1 MAQSNPPQTPSPRR
15 ALRRWSATCAGVA
28 AAAALV
34 VVGTPAT
41 AWAAGY
47 ISVYQAAHIG
57 EHKVGG
63 KAIAAELE
71 YEAVKGREA
80 EGKRYVW
87 EVEVQRR
94 DGVWEAIIDAHSGV
108 VLSVEKENEDEED
121 DRVNAPVQAPQ
132 GPQGPQGA
140 RPQAPTSQTPQ
151 GARPQAPA
159 SQAPQGTRLQAPASQ
174 APQGTRLQA
183 PVPQALLPQAPVLRP
198 AMPQAPVLR
207 PAVSQ
212 ALGT

>member
-1 MAQSNPPQTPSPRR
+1 MAPMAPLAQSNPPHASSSRR
-15 ALRRWSATCAGVA
+15 ALRRWSAGCASVAA

-34 VVGTPAT
+34 AGTPAT
-41 AWAAGY
+41 AYAAGY
-47 ISVYQAAHIG
+47 ISVYTAAHIG

-71 YEAVKGREA
+71 YEAVRGREA

-121 DRVNAPVQAPQ
+121 DRL
-132 GPQGPQGA
+132 GTGA
-140 RPQAPTSQTPQ
+140 QVPQ

-159 SQAPQGTRLQAPASQ
+159 GQVAQGGRLQAPAGQVPQGTRLQAPA
-174 APQGTRLQA
+174 
-183 PVPQALLPQAPVLRP
+183 PQASLPQAPVLRP
-198 AMPQAPVLR
+198 ALPQVPVLR
-207 PAVSQ
+207 AAVSQ
-212 ALGT
+212 VSGT